1 MLDATACREVT
12 ALDETTPPQHL
23 NPLQR
28 FGQDVKQ
35 VRLARKLTQ
44 KQLGKAA
51 GYSEAYVSRV
61 EAGKL
66 LPRPSEKFA
75 KGCDIAFGTGE
86 LFTDLLRRID
96 EGDHPSWF
104 VPYLN
109 LERKASRI
117 LDYSTSLPMGILQ
130 TKDYARAVFRAYY
143 SGANPEVIEDKVIA
157 RLRRREVFE
166 RDAPPLLWAI
176 MHEACL
182 RTVVGDSKVMS
193 GQLEHLLTA
202 AASPHVKVQVMPFS
216 AGAPAA
222 STKPFIVLH
231 FTDSPTVLYTETRV
245 GGRMHDSAQTVD
257 AALDDYDLLRAN
269 ALSLSEST
277 DLIKTLLKEYRS

>member
-1 MLDATACREVT
+1 MLDAITWREVT

-28 FGQDVKQ
+28 FGCDVKQ

-44 KQLGKAA
+44 KQLGRAA

-86 LFTDLLRRID
+86 LFVDLLRRID

-109 LERKASRI
+109 LEKKASRI
-117 LDYSTSLPMGILQ
+117 LDFSANLVKGILQ
-130 TKDYARAVFRAYY
+130 TEDYARAVFSA
-143 SGANPEVIEDKVIA
+143 SNPQASAEGIEGKVTA
-157 RLRRREVFE
+157 RMRRREVFGRE
-166 RDAPPLLWAI
+166 DPPLLWI
-176 MHEACL
+176 ILHESCL
-182 RTVVGDSKVMS
+182 RTAVGPSGVMA
-193 GQLEHLLTA
+193 GQLEYLLNA
-202 AASPHVKVQVMPFS
+202 AASPHIRLQVLPFS

-222 STKPFIVLH
+222 HAKPFTVLR
-231 FTDSPTVLYTETRV
+231 FTNSPTVLYTETRV

-257 AALDDYDLLRAN
+257 AALDDYDLLRAH
-269 ALSLSEST
+269 ALSPDRSVALV
-277 DLIKTLLKEYRS
+277 KTLLKESRE

>member
-1 MLDATACREVT
+1 M
-12 ALDETTPPQHL
+12 DETTPSAHL

-28 FGQDVKQ
+28 FGRDVKQ

-44 KQLGKAA
+44 KNLGRAA

-66 LPRPSEKFA
+66 LPRPSDKFA

-86 LFTDLLRRID
+86 LFSDMLRRID

-109 LERKASRI
+109 LERKASRV
-117 LDYSTSLPMGILQ
+117 LDYSTSLVSGILQ
-130 TKDYARAVFRAYY
+130 TEEYARAIFR
-143 SGANPEVIEDKVIA
+143 SSHPREEGEVIEGKVAA

-166 RDAPPLLWAI
+166 LEAPPLLWVI
-176 MHEACL
+176 LNEACL
-182 RTVVGDSKVMS
+182 RTVVGSADVMA
-193 GQLEHLLTA
+193 GQLEYLLTA
-202 AASPHVKVQVMPFS
+202 AASPHVKLQVMPFS

-222 STKPFIVLH
+222 HAKPFTVLR
-231 FTDSPTVLYTETRV
+231 FTDSATVLYTETRV
-245 GGRMHDSAQTVD
+245 GGRMHDSARTV
-257 AALDDYDLLRAN
+257 ASALDDYDLLRAH
-269 ALSLSEST
+269 ALSPDRSLT
-277 DLIKTLLKEYRS
+277 LIKTLAKEYRP

>member
-1 MLDATACREVT
+1 MDEATSP
-12 ALDETTPPQHL
+12 DHL

-28 FGQDVKQ
+28 FGRDVKQ

-44 KQLGKAA
+44 KSLGRAA

-61 EAGKL
+61 EAGVL
-66 LPRPSEKFA
+66 ARPSEKFA
-75 KGCDIAFGTGE
+75 KGLDIAFGTGE
-86 LFTDLLRRID
+86 LFAGLLRRID

-109 LERKASRI
+109 LEGKASRI
-117 LDYSTSLPMGILQ
+117 LAYSTSLVMGMLQ
-130 TKDYARAVFRAYY
+130 TEEYARVIFRVSNPQADTEAVE
-143 SGANPEVIEDKVIA
+143 GKVAA

-166 RDAPPLLWAI
+166 RDEAPLLWSI

-182 RTVVGDSKVMS
+182 RTVVGSPEVMA
-193 GQLEHLLTA
+193 GQLEFLLTA
-202 AASPHVKVQVMPFS
+202 AASQRVKLQVMPFS

-222 STKPFIVLH
+222 HAKPFIVLR

-245 GGRMHDSAQTVD
+245 GGKMHDSAQTVD
-257 AALDDYDLLRAN
+257 AAQDDYDLLRAH
-269 ALSLSEST
+269 ALSPDRSVTLV
-277 DLIKTLLKEYRS
+277 KTLLEEYRA